1 MGHWRLE
8 RRDRIA
14 VATFSAPPRNFM
26 TFADMTELEGLSR
39 RSQDEAITVRCS
51 RAMWLVGSSPTATS
65 GFAQAWPR

>member
-26 TFADMTELEGLSR
+26 TFADMTERRTWSNKVLFAVSAEAQTEVLDSAVAPALERLLEGAAR
-39 RSQDEAITVRCS
+39 
-51 RAMWLVGSSPTATS
+51 
-65 GFAQAWPR
+65 